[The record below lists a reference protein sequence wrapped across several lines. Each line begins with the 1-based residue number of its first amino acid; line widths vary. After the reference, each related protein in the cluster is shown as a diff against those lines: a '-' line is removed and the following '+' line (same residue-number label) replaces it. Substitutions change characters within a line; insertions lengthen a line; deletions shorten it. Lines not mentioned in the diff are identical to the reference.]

1 MSWPLIAPA
10 LWQEPGLVLQDNS
23 TDQQGAAAPDGLRQ
37 RADGLVGLSN
47 MIGRRAWLRRPA
59 AWALRWVDV
68 SLRIFVIAFLFAVVI
83 GVIDPF
89 GLKRAGEV
97 QSQRIA
103 GRMFAP
109 FYGMPPTSAGSPAA
123 SAQDHIAVVLID
135 DHTLQ
140 ARESAWPPRYSY
152 YDEVLRRVLAQQP
165 RAVYV
170 DILMEQRRDYDDSYT
185 DARDGI
191 AAEIGCAK
199 VPVLFGVSAPGR
211 RSIFSGVGS
220 AASGC
225 STALPASN
233 SDIVPVAQDVVTSWK
248 GVGSDYPLL
257 LAAKNVRDEG
267 WVPSLSTGP
276 GFGADYRS
284 VALALYQQACRTRSD
299 AGCRESAR
307 ALNAQALGTPMS
319 VQWGSTLPRLPV
331 QPHGLGCVRTAP
343 VGWWSRLASAAGLT
357 VDGFLSGLDEQVE
370 NHRRERCAYTLTVFE
385 EQLDDPALAAV
396 LKDRVVLIGTRLN
409 GLGDQVISPVHQQLP
424 GVYLHAM
431 ALDNLMQWGSER
443 MYTDSLR
450 DRLSELLGMLLI
462 CFTAGAA
469 LLLTPR
475 ISPRWLRW
483 LRSAVVVVACIGSS
497 LLIVLVSQLYLR
509 QPPGHWLSA
518 LVLACV
524 AIWEVSWWNV
534 REQPSA
540 RPAEIPETIHE

>member
-1 MSWPLIAPA
+1 MGA
-10 LWQEPGLVLQDNS
+10 QDNS
-23 TDQQGAAAPDGLRQ
+23 TNQQVVNGLACPSSQGDGLLGIS
-37 RADGLVGLSN
+37 D
-47 MIGRRAWLRRPA
+47 ITWRRAWQRRLA
-59 AWALRWVDV
+59 AWVLRWVDV
-68 SLRIFVIAFLFAVVI
+68 SLRIFGIAFLVAVVI

-109 FYGMPPTSAGSPAA
+109 FYGMPQTSPGSPAA

-140 ARESAWPPRYSY
+140 ARELAWPPRYSY

-211 RSIFSGVGS
+211 RSIFSGMGS

-225 STALPASN
+225 SIASPASD
-233 SDIVPVAQDVVTSWK
+233 SDVVPVVQDVVTSWK

-267 WVPSLSTGP
+267 WVPPLSTGP

-307 ALNAQALGTPMS
+307 ALSAEALGTPMS
-319 VQWGSTLPRLPV
+319 VQWGSALPRLPV
-331 QPHGLGCVRTAP
+331 RPRGLGCVRTAP
-343 VGWWSRLASAAGLT
+343 VGWRARLESAVGLT
-357 VDGFLSGLDEQVE
+357 KDGFSGGLDEQVE
-370 NHRRERCAYTLTVFE
+370 NRRRERCAYTLTVFE
-385 EQLDDPALAAV
+385 EQLDDPALGAV

-409 GLGDQVISPVHQQLP
+409 GLGDQVMSPVHQQLP

-462 CFTAGAA
+462 CFAAGAA
-469 LLLTPR
+469 LLLTRRVP
-475 ISPRWLRW
+475 PRWLRW
-483 LRSAVVVVACIGSS
+483 RRWWRSGAVVVACIGSS
-497 LLIVLVSQLYLR
+497 VLIVLVSQFCLR

-524 AIWEVSWWNV
+524 AIGVAGWPDV
-534 REQPSA
+534 RERPSA
-540 RPAEIPETIHE
+540 KPDETPENTHG